1 MEKVFL
7 HSKNESAVR
16 SECLF
21 SLDNVSVNFGSICA
35 LDNVSLSLVKNEI
48 LFVTGVSGAGKSTLL
63 NLIAGEIQPSKG
75 KLLKSNQNIFV
86 TSVFQ
91 DLRLL
96 EQSSIE
102 NNLFISYDPS
112 LYGSKNIF
120 YQELSELAKIL
131 GVYDFL
137 NLKIKDANGGLRQ
150 KVAMIRALLA
160 KPNLL
165 LADEPSS
172 ALDRESTFKMFELL
186 NYYNTKRG
194 LTLVWASHN
203 KDLVKQLPG
212 KIAHLDKGKLIYSGH
227 ACFI

>member
-7 HSKNESAVR
+7 HAKKETSVR

-21 SLDNVSVNFGSICA
+21 NLDNISVSFSNICA
-35 LDNVSLSLVKNEI
+35 LDKVSLSIQKNEI

-63 NLIAGEIQPSKG
+63 NIISGDIRPSKG
-75 KLLKSNQNIFV
+75 KIFKPNQDIFV

-96 EQSSIE
+96 EQLSIE

-120 YQELSELAKIL
+120 YQEMSELAKIL

-137 NLKIKDANGGLRQ
+137 SMKIKDANGGLRQ

-160 KPNLL
+160 KPNML

-172 ALDRESTFKMFELL
+172 ALDRDSTFKMFELL

-203 KDLVKQLPG
+203 KELVKQLPG